1 MANLNEFI
9 DYLNGQVN
17 KGLYVL
23 GAQTQ
28 VIKTGIVFSD
38 DTLRKSL
45 GTLKVWM
52 NSIGQSS
59 SNYTIVNNLYQ
70 SRLKKWGDIAFRIMD
85 CSGLGMNW
93 LFNIKHIASGDMTAN
108 GMMGKCQK
116 LNKADLKRGDW
127 VFKCYT
133 SGSKKGKAYHIG
145 YVVDNDLNVV
155 EDYGKA
161 KGVIKRSLSAGKWN
175 AYGRPSYFADEI
187 DKEVKPSKGGA
198 YMFEVETV
206 KEGKTGK
213 SVLLCQ
219 KLLLADGY
227 KGKNGKDLELDGDCG
242 SNTVFAINSFQTAM
256 RKKGIECGTNGKND
270 GSCGSKCWKALLG
283 L

>member
-1 MANLNEFI
+1 MVNMTRLDEWI

-23 GAQTQ
+23 GGQTQ

-52 NSIGQSS
+52 NSIGQNSS
-59 SNYTIVNNLYQ
+59 AYTTVNALYQ
-70 SRLKKWGDIAFRIMD
+70 NRLAKWGDIAFRIMD

-93 LFNIKHIASGDMTAN
+93 LYNIKHIASGDLTAN

-116 LNKADLKRGDW
+116 LSKSELKKGDW
-127 VFKCYT
+127 VFKCYK
-133 SGSKKGKAYHIG
+133 SGSNAGKAYHIG
-145 YVVDNDLNVV
+145 YIVDDNLSVV

-161 KGVIKRSLSAGKWN
+161 KGVIKRALSDGGWN
-175 AYGRPSYFADEI
+175 TYGRPSYFADDI
-187 DKEVKPSKGGA
+187 KKEESKPVTGGV

-206 KEGKTGK
+206 KEGKKGK

-219 KLLLADGY
+219 KLLSADGY
-227 KGKNGKDLELDGDCG
+227 TG
-242 SNTVFAINSFQTAM
+242 
-256 RKKGIECGTNGKND
+256 
-270 GSCGSKCWKALLG
+270 
-283 L
+283 